1 MRFAR
6 VTSYRHELGDWMRA
20 RRAPDVRLSGLLLD
34 RELLGYQHSRAQ
46 FASWLEPP
54 RGGRDRV
61 TVMIDLDGRL
71 DADGEPLPDA
81 WIGGLA
87 DRPTIVGF
95 GETYGSIDLKLN
107 PLGAY
112 TLTGLPLSE
121 LTGACVPLDDV
132 FGIAGRELVAG
143 IRETEDWDERFDLV
157 EAFLVRRM
165 YRTPRAPA
173 PDPAVAWAWE
183 RMRASHGGVRV
194 EALAREIGCSS
205 RYLRDGFVR
214 QVGLPPKTVGRLLR
228 FHAVRERVARG
239 RAGSGS
245 WAEIARATGY
255 ADQSHLN
262 REFRELAG
270 TTPGDFV
277 RRLIPEGGVIGDRS
291 H

>member
-1 MRFAR
+1 MTPGALGRAR
-6 VTSYRHELGDWMRA
+6 LTSYEHELGDWVRA

-54 RGGRDRV
+54 RPQL
-61 TVMIDLDGRL
+61 TLMIDLDGWL
-71 DADGEPLPDA
+71 DADGEALPDA

-95 GETYGSIDLKLN
+95 DDTYGAIDLKLT

-121 LTGACVPLDDV
+121 LSGACVPLHEV
-132 FGIAGRELVAG
+132 FGAAGRELVARV
-143 IRETEDWDERFDLV
+143 RESEDWDVRFDLV
-157 EAFLVRRM
+157 EGFLLARLAAG
-165 YRTPRAPA
+165 PQ
-173 PDPAVAWAWE
+173 PDAAVAWAFE
-183 RMRASHGGVRV
+183 QLRRTRGAARV
-194 EALAREIGCSS
+194 EALAAELGCSR

-214 QVGLPPKTVGRLLR
+214 QVGLPPKTVGRLVR
-228 FHAVRERVARG
+228 FQHVRERIQEAPGRLSEVAY
-239 RAGSGS
+239 A
-245 WAEIARATGY
+245 AGY

-270 TTPGDFV
+270 TTPSDFV
-277 RRLIPEGGVIGDRS
+277 RRLIPDGGVIGDRS

>member
-1 MRFAR
+1 
-6 VTSYRHELGDWMRA
+6 VTSGAQRARIQLYEHELGDWMRA

-54 RGGRDRV
+54 RPQL
-61 TVMIDLDGRL
+61 TLMIDLDGGL
-71 DADGEPLPDA
+71 EADGEALPGA
-81 WIGGLA
+81 WIGGLD

-95 GETYGSIDLKLN
+95 GDTYGSIDLKLN

-121 LTGACVPLDDV
+121 LTGACVPLEEV
-132 FGIAGRELVAG
+132 FGVAGRALVARV
-143 IRETEDWDERFDLV
+143 RESEDWDARFNLIEDFLLERLD
-157 EAFLVRRM
+157 AG
-165 YRTPRAPA
+165 PR
-173 PDPAVAWAWE
+173 PDPAVAWAW
-183 RMRASHGGVRV
+183 RRLRASHGGVRV
-194 EALAREIGCSS
+194 EALAAELGCSR
-205 RYLRDGFVR
+205 RYLRDGFLR

-228 FHAVRERVARG
+228 FQHVRERIQRAPERWSEVAY
-239 RAGSGS
+239 A
-245 WAEIARATGY
+245 AGY

-262 REFRELAG
+262 REFRALAG
-270 TTPGDFV
+270 TTPSDFV